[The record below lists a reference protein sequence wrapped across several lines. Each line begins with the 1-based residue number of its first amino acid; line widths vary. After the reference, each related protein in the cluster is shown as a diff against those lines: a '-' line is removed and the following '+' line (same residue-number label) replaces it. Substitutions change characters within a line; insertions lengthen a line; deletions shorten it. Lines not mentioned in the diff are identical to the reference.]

1 MLTRIANP
9 CSLMV
14 DAFSDENA
22 RSREQYLGIYQR
34 FIADDMRSTSRSQ
47 AFAV

>member
-14 DAFSDENA
+14 DALSDGNA
-22 RSREQYLGIYQR
+22 RSRKQCLAPYPRL
-34 FIADDMRSTSRSQ
+34 IADAMRCTRRSQ